1 MVARER
7 ARQGYYPSADFA
19 FTRTLEAN
27 WERILAEY
35 RAVRAHCVDYV
46 ERGLYNQGWEVF
58 IMKNFPHREPVLGH
72 AEMCPFT
79 ARLVQEHVPRLGVLC
94 FSVMD
99 SGTVIAPH
107 EGYGGDYLRC
117 HLGLDVPPGDCAAE
131 QRRAFQP
138 EAGRPRAW
146 RRAHSSLVHK
156 SCTQTRAVFHRP
168 YLCRT
173 IIKRCLKERSNP
185 VNIQ

>member
-1 MVARER
+1 MAARER

-117 HLGLDVPPGDCAAE
+117 HLGLDVPPGDCALE
-131 QRRAFQP
+131 VGGQVRSW
-138 EAGRPRAW
+138 ENGRTMVFDDRVRHAAWNRGAKPRAV
-146 RRAHSSLVHK
+146 LL
-156 SCTQTRAVFHRP
+156 FDFIP
-168 YLCRT
+168 
-173 IIKRCLKERSNP
+173 
-185 VNIQ
+185 